1 APRAVEETM
10 RYLGTVRGTVRIA
23 SEDIEYRDVL
33 FPKGTVMAASLSAAN
48 RDDST
53 FRDPFTFDITREPAD
68 KPQLTFGSGIHYC
81 LGAALARA
89 EQQEALTIM
98 AERMPNLRLD
108 GDVEWKPN
116 SFGIWGPASLPVAF
130 G

>member
-1 APRAVEETM
+1 
-10 RYLGTVRGTVRIA
+10 
-23 SEDIEYRDVL
+23 
-33 FPKGTVMAASLSAAN
+33 MATSLSAAN
-48 RDDST
+48 LDADT
-53 FRDPFTFDITREPAD
+53 FDDPFVFDITREPSN
-68 KPQLTFGSGIHYC
+68 KPQLTFGSGIHFC

-98 AERMPNLRLD
+98 AERLPNLRLD
-108 GDVEWKPN
+108 GEVEWKPN